1 MIRRPPRST
10 LFPYTTLF
18 RSLKSVKEE
27 LEKIRGSKIE
37 EEEIQR
43 SIQLYNEHRAAMR
56 EFDKL
61 ASTHPNTVNNRERSV
76 VFKSAFFMP
85 KREHLSLKIG
95 RASCRERV

>member
-1 MIRRPPRST
+1 MEY
-10 LFPYTTLF
+10 LEEE
-18 RSLKSVKEE
+18 LKSVKEE

-76 VFKSAFFMP
+76 VFKSAFLCQKGTSFSY
-85 KREHLSLKIG
+85 KTIE
-95 RASCRERV
+95 